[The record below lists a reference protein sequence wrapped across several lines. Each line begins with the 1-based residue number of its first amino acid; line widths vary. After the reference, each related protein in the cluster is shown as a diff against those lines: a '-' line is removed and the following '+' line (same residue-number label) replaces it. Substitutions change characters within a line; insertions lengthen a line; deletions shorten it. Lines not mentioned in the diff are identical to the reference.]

1 MSNKKQNTLGVIGG
15 GHKNYEND
23 YQSDYQQSE
32 KGIGLSADNPEPE
45 YNRKGLFIALVKFFL
60 LAALTGFIGYEIG
73 NSISIQE
80 EEVMPARI
88 CTPVDTEENNV
99 TIHTISE
106 KNIFYDGHV
115 VTTIDLVL
123 SDGSVNDTIH
133 FEKQF

>member
-1 MSNKKQNTLGVIGG
+1 MQCAQFASCLGG
-15 GHKNYEND
+15 GHKTEYGYYD
-23 YQSDYQQSE
+23 KSE
-32 KGIGLSADNPEPE
+32 KSVAGSSADNPEPE
-45 YNRKGLFIALVKFFL
+45 YEYKYNRKGLLVALLVFFL
-60 LAALTGFIGYEIG
+60 ITALTGFIGYEVG

-80 EEVMPARI
+80 DEVMPARI
-88 CTPVDTEENNV
+88 CTPTDTEENNV